1 MNGNVVAGVA
11 DLNGKGASDSTLPVA
26 SGELDS
32 LLNNKLMILFAMLA
46 IAGFVT
52 SSGFVMVK
60 RKRA

>member
-11 DLNGKGASDSTLPVA
+11 DLNGKGVSDSTLPVA
-26 SGELDS
+26 SGKLDN
-32 LLNNKLMILFAMLA
+32 LLNNELMTLFAMLA